1 MTLNGSSF
9 VRVLPR
15 GVAISEE
22 NLAARGFE
30 DLAMP
35 LMNSAYNLAR
45 WLARNDHDA
54 EDLVQET
61 YLKAFRNFHSF
72 QTGTNFRAWMYCIL
86 RNTFLTSRTGL
97 KGTSCVSLDSEEE
110 RPELVVETNTPESI
124 LMSRLDSE
132 LVQSAIDSLPI
143 HYREALLLCDV
154 EEMSYREIA
163 EILSIPIGTVMSRL
177 ARARKLIREI
187 LRGTPATPQST
198 VSSQRIVALGAGSK
212 IAPLGNS
219 VVVGPEL

>member
-1 MTLNGSSF
+1 MRRIQF
-9 VRVLPR
+9 DAMRMMPR
-15 GVAISEE
+15 ATAVSRENRPIPEFEE
-22 NLAARGFE
+22 
-30 DLAMP
+30 LAMP
-35 LMNSAYNLAR
+35 LLNSAYNLAR

-163 EILSIPIGTVMSRL
+163 EILSIPIGTVMSRM

-187 LRGTPATPQST
+187 LRGTPAT
-198 VSSQRIVALGAGSK
+198 
-212 IAPLGNS
+212 
-219 VVVGPEL
+219 